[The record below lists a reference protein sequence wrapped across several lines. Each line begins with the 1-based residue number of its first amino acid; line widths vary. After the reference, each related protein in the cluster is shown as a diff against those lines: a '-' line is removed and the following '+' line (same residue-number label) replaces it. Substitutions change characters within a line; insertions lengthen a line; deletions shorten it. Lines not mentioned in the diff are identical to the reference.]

1 MLNFSLHIFVVY
13 YIEPSCPFLFSFLF
27 FSSFLFFP
35 CVSFLSYV
43 RLTWLQALWCFLCRE
58 NGSHLT
64 CLWVRGQCSILLMS
78 VCVEWIC
85 WHYNNT
91 QDYVLQLY
99 YNYVVVQFVSS
110 VHVRE
115 LSQIV
120 PLFLAFAGNLRPS
133 PLKTGYPYSYTYLH
147 CKRELE
153 DVPHLTCVRWYFI
166 YLIWSVIH
174 KTALM
179 YHS

>member
-99 YNYVVVQFVSS
+99 YNYVVVQFVPS

-133 PLKTGYPYSYTYLH
+133 PLKAGYPYSYTYLH